1 MTFEKVKA
9 RFAELVPSINHAAQ
23 VCEAEGSVPR
33 ELAESIADL
42 ARGFE
47 QGRKWIG
54 KSMDEQAVHRW
65 IDDLE
70 EKSDVVLRACETSG
84 GISRELKT
92 AVFVAHNQIS
102 ELKHQIH

>member
-1 MTFEKVKA
+1 MTLEKVKA
-9 RFAELVPSINHAAQ
+9 QFAELVPSINHAAQ
-23 VCEAEGSVPR
+23 VCESEGSVPR
-33 ELAESIADL
+33 ETAESIADL

-47 QGRKWIG
+47 QGRKWIE

-70 EKSDVVLRACETSG
+70 EKSDLARRACETAG
-84 GISRELKT
+84 GISHELKT
-92 AVFVAHNQIS
+92 AVSVAHNQIS